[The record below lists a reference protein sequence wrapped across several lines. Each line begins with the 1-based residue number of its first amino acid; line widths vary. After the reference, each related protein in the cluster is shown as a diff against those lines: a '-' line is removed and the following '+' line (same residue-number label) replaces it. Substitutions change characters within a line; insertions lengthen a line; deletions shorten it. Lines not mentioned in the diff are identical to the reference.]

1 MRAHVP
7 TNVLR
12 KRNSKL
18 HCTLLLK
25 NKYMI
30 NQRILMSCKALDI
43 QDE

>member
-18 HCTLLLK
+18 HSTLLYK

-30 NQRILMSCKALDI
+30 NQIILMSCKTLDI